1 MKWNRNCSF
10 VKQYVGLMEKKNVVN
25 LNIHN
30 SIEHELM
37 KTQICYD
44 LKKQGHT
51 FSTETEIKF
60 GDQKRIADV
69 IDWNDRTIIEI
80 QHTES
85 DDSIRKKEE
94 FFESLG
100 FEFLRYKVKL

>member
-1 MKWNRNCSF
+1 MKWNKNCSF
-10 VKQYVGLMEKKNVVN
+10 VKQYVGLMEKKNVIN
-25 LNIHN
+25 LNTHN
-30 SIEHELM
+30 SLLHEII
-37 KTQICYD
+37 KTPICFN
-44 LKKQGHT
+44 LKKRGHT

-60 GDQKRIADV
+60 RDQKRIADV

-80 QHTES
+80 QHTEPE
-85 DDSIRKKEE
+85 DSIRKKEE